1 MPLEPFINLDDPV
14 ENGGKIVGKRR
25 LKDSFRYGMQLQAAG
40 AELSSTLNLPRP
52 KKGVYRFRSFA
63 EANEWMTK
71 VQIRQ
76 PEN

>member
-14 ENGGKIVGKRR
+14 ESGGKIVGKRR
-25 LKDSFRYGMQLQAAG
+25 LKDSFGYGMQLQAAG
-40 AELSSTLNLPRP
+40 AELTSTLGMPRP
-52 KKGVYRFRSFA
+52 KKGVYRFHSFA

-71 VQIRQ
+71 VLLRQ